1 MDRVELSIDGT
12 RYLSSLR
19 FFSSLLPHLAPL
31 HSHLNFCLFLFFPRL
46 CISFSNSRRT
56 NKFLNRLYKHLETIN
71 KKRGKESG
79 GKISFC

>member
-31 HSHLNFCLFLFFPRL
+31 HSHLNFCLFLFFPEFAYPFQ
-46 CISFSNSRRT
+46 IP
-56 NKFLNRLYKHLETIN
+56 LERIN
-71 KKRGKESG
+71 
-79 GKISFC
+79 F